1 MSQLALSI
9 IFVLFGLIPGLI
21 APRSTA
27 SPGATA
33 CVVPLSQTVR
43 IPVSMLGAP
52 ERPESK
58 DVSIPTL
65 LISKGA
71 VDELP
76 EGPTGFDVLED
87 GSFVIVDPL
96 RRRICLFDSQG
107 KFQKAWKTGFP
118 ADSVTIMKNGLL
130 AVEESGTD
138 TVHVFDRDGIA
149 KPQEAAVIPKYGDA
163 RVLSGSSGIVNRVS
177 AGGTRPLEINY
188 DRQGSR
194 LLSLQ
199 TLSDDAEGNTFVA
212 VEGTTAGDPGEEI
225 RLNKSIR
232 RYSGDGTLSREVS
245 DIPLDYYV
253 AAVDELRVHNGKVY
267 QLVTTSTGVN
277 INVWNTNDQCR
288 HDSE

>member
-1 MSQLALSI
+1 MPQLTASI
-9 IFVLFGLIPGLI
+9 IFVLFALVQGLA
-21 APRSTA
+21 APRSIA
-27 SPGATA
+27 SPRLGA

-43 IPVSMLGAP
+43 IPVSPAGAS
-52 ERPESK
+52 EQADSR
-58 DVSIPTL
+58 DVSISTL
-65 LISKGA
+65 LVSKGA

-96 RRRICLFDSQG
+96 RKRICLFNPQG
-107 KFQKAWKTGFP
+107 KFRKAWKTGFA
-118 ADSVTIMKNGLL
+118 ADSVTVMKNGLL

-138 TVHVFDRDGIA
+138 MLHVFDRDGVA
-149 KPQEAAVIPKYGDA
+149 KPQEAAVLPRYGEA
-163 RVLSGSSGIVNRVS
+163 RVLSGSSGIVNHIS
-177 AGGTRPLEINY
+177 AGGTRTLEINY

-199 TLSDDAEGNTFVA
+199 ALAEDAEGNIFVA
-212 VEGTTAGDPGEEI
+212 VEGTTAGDSGEEI

-232 RYSGDGTLSREVS
+232 RYGSDGTLSREVS

-253 AAVDELRVHNGKVY
+253 APVGELRVRDGKVY
-267 QLVTTSTGVN
+267 QLLTTSSEVK
-277 INVWNTNDQCR
+277 INVWNTNDQCQ